1 MTPKAQATKAKI
13 NNWDYIKLHKSFST
27 AKEMINK
34 QTAYGVGEYICTHL
48 SDEGSILKKNNKEL
62 IQINSKP
69 LIIQLKEAKNLN
81 RHFPTKVGSLYPA
94 TLWNLSVLAFFVWS
108 L

>member
-1 MTPKAQATKAKI
+1 MLS
-13 NNWDYIKLHKSFST
+13 IKLKNFCI

-34 QTAYGVGEYICTHL
+34 QTTYGVGECIYTHL
-48 SDEGSILKKNNKEL
+48 SDEGVNTTKTKEL

-94 TLWNLSVLAFFVWS
+94 TLWNLSAPVVFVWS

>member
-1 MTPKAQATKAKI
+1 
-13 NNWDYIKLHKSFST
+13 
-27 AKEMINK
+27 MINK
-34 QTAYGVGEYICTHL
+34 QTTYGVGEYIYTHL
-48 SDEGSILKKNNKEL
+48 SDEAVNSKKTKKL

-81 RHFPTKVGSLYPA
+81 RHFPSKVGSLYPA
-94 TLWNLSVLAFFVWS
+94 TLWNLSALVVFVWS